1 MQKNFLEQLNTFGCQ
16 NKKVLV
22 AVSGGLDSVVL
33 FDLFVKAGCQIGV
46 AHVNFQ
52 LRGEES
58 DQDEEFVTR
67 LCAKHKIPVFLTRF
81 ETKNYATENGMSIQM
96 AAREL
101 RYDWFYR
108 LLTTEGYDCL
118 ATAHHLNDSLETI
131 LINFTRGTGLP
142 GLIGIQPDKGN
153 VIRPLAYFSKEQ
165 IKAYAQ
171 ASNLKWRED
180 SSNSTDDYARNF
192 IRHQV
197 IPKLKELNPSL
208 EETFARN
215 AERLAVAKELMDL
228 GIDKIKN
235 EYREDQK
242 ELVRIR
248 KSLFE
253 KFQQP
258 AILFELIREFGFKLD
273 ECAKIIEASKGHS
286 GKRFLSPDHQ
296 MVVDRD
302 ALLITPHPV
311 QWSEIR
317 IEEDQQQALFG
328 SWDLSLSTEKTWQ
341 IQNNR
346 FVALIDKDKLTY
358 PLVWRLWKEGDYF
371 YPLGM
376 DHKKKV
382 SDFLIDS
389 KVSITDK
396 HRVTVLESAG
406 RIIWVAGY
414 RIDNRFKIGEKTKAA
429 LLLKLKPFFV

>member
-1 MQKNFLEQLNTFGCQ
+1 MQKPFLEQLNAFGCL
-16 NKKVLV
+16 NKKILV

-33 FDLFVKAGCQIGV
+33 LDLFVKAGCQVGI

-52 LRGEES
+52 LRGKES
-58 DQDEEFVTR
+58 AEDHAFVIQ
-67 LCAKHKIPVFLTRF
+67 LASKYQVPVFVKCF

-101 RYDWFYR
+101 RYDWFR
-108 LLTTEGYDCL
+108 QLLAGENYDCL
-118 ATAHHLNDSLETI
+118 ATAHHLNDSLETT

-142 GLIGIQPDKGN
+142 GLIGIQPDKN
-153 VIRPLAYFSKEQ
+153 NIIRPLAYFSREQ
-165 IKAYAQ
+165 IEVYAR
-171 ASNLKWRED
+171 AAKLEWRED

-215 AERLAVAKELMDL
+215 TERLTAAKQLMDL
-228 GIDKIKN
+228 GIDKIKS
-235 EYREDQK
+235 EYLEVQREQV
-242 ELVRIR
+242 LIH

-253 KFQQP
+253 KFWQP
-258 AILFELIREFGFKLD
+258 AVLFELIREFGFKLD

-286 GKRFLSPDHQ
+286 GKRFLSPDHRL
-296 MVVDRD
+296 VVDRD
-302 ALLITPHPV
+302 TLQITPHPV
-311 QWSEIR
+311 QWTEIH

-328 SWDLSLSTEKTWQ
+328 SWDLTLSTETTWQ
-341 IQNNR
+341 IQNDR
-346 FVALIDKDKLTY
+346 FIAWIDKDKLAY
-358 PLVWRLWKEGDYF
+358 PLVWRLWGEGDYF

-389 KVSITDK
+389 KVSISDK
-396 HRVTVLESAG
+396 DHVTVLESAG

-414 RIDNRFKIGEKTKAA
+414 RIDNRFKISENTKSA
-429 LLLKLKPFFV
+429 LLLRLKPFFV